1 MSDPFSRLAA
11 HMDAITV
18 RKMGKTASIND
29 ADMTVIPGETLAELN
44 ALSGPAVSLVVFSS
58 GYRPRRGDRVVYDG
72 QQWTVTRHERFNGN
86 LNSLDT
92 RMVPQ
97 ASAWAINRVAQKAVS
112 VATRQVAGN
121 TVAGDNQVKGIPLKL
136 VRQRVRVFKA
146 SPSGKMTARI
156 RVNRG
161 NLPAIKLGTAR
172 VRLARRGGKLQYRGS
187 VLKVGKY
194 LFRDAFIQQLAN
206 GRWHVMRRIDG
217 KNRYPIDVVKVPLS
231 GPLTQA
237 FEDARDRIIAA
248 EMPKQLGYALKQ
260 QLRLWLTR

>member
-1 MSDPFSRLAA
+1 
-11 HMDAITV
+11 
-18 RKMGKTASIND
+18 
-29 ADMTVIPGETLAELN
+29 
-44 ALSGPAVSLVVFSS
+44 
-58 GYRPRRGDRVVYDG
+58 
-72 QQWTVTRHERFNGN
+72 N

-146 SPSGKMTARI
+146 SPSGKMTVRI

-217 KNRYPIDVVKVPLS
+217 KNRYPIDVVKIPLS

-237 FEDARDRIIAA
+237 FEDARDHIIAA

>member
-1 MSDPFSRLAA
+1 MKGLEN
-11 HMDAITV
+11 AI
-18 RKMGKTASIND
+18 R
-29 ADMTVIPGETLAELN
+29 
-44 ALSGPAVSLVVFSS
+44 
-58 GYRPRRGDRVVYDG
+58 
-72 QQWTVTRHERFNGN
+72 N

-121 TVAGDNQVKGIPLKL
+121 TVAGDNQVKGSPLKL